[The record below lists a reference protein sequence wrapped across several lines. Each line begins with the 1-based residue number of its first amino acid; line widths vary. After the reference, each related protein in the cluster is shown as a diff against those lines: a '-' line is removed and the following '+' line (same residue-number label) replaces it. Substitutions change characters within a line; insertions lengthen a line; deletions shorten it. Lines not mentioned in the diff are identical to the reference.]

1 VARRSNVSETDET
14 RFEIIKEILR
24 EFPALR
30 KKVLQWLKKTELSE
44 D

>member
-1 VARRSNVSETDET
+1 VARRLNVSETDET
-14 RFEIIKEILR
+14 RFEIIKEILT

-30 KKVLQWLKKTELSE
+30 KKVLQWLKKTELSK